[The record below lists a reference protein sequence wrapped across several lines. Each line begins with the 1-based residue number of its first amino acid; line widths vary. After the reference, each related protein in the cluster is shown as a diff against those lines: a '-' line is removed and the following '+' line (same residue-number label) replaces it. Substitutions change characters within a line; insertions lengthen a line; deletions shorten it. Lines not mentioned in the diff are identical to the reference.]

1 MTCINLKTRKFSIMK
16 NLLISGILGVLLLSS
31 CNKFLQESPRSA
43 IPVSAYFSSVQEAT
57 SAVNWLY
64 NKSDGPGN
72 FLAINGSLYDGTGN
86 FTLDNFS
93 GMVND
98 VVAQNP
104 AVRYYTTL
112 TQTADNQ
119 DSYLD
124 GFWSGF
130 YSSIASANSIIANVG
145 ASSNISANDKAPLLA
160 AARFFRALDYY
171 YLVRM
176 WGAVPLI
183 LNPYTSVKNVNAPRT
198 SVDSVYN
205 AIVNDLTWAK
215 DSGNLADK
223 PMGSNGNLISKGTV
237 ECVLAEV
244 YLTMAG
250 YPLQKGQPAY
260 QNALVTA
267 QALLGSSGGY
277 GLFQSSGN
285 VTAFDKFRLTNYD
298 QGSAYLYFLEF
309 NSAIQQ
315 SAFPEYTLPNT
326 FPNPIPNTS
335 LKVQYT
341 LVTNPWVPSTQ
352 LLNMYDSANDIR
364 RHDHQ
369 YYASNFSYINNSGT
383 LTTINFP
390 TPLPYIWYD
399 STALFSTA
407 ASGKY
412 LSVYRMDDVY
422 LIAAEAANALGQDP
436 APYLQPIL
444 DRAYINPPAIPSDQ
458 TGRRN
463 LILAERYRE
472 LAMEG
477 HFWFD
482 MVRTKLYPDVG
493 NNHQVTFSDFIGHNN
508 GRGQNFSEKDL
519 LLPLPITEMQRDP
532 NLRPQNPG
540 Y

>member
-1 MTCINLKTRKFSIMK
+1 MK
-16 NLLISGILGVLLLSS
+16 NLIISGILGVLFLSS

-43 IPVSAYFSSVQEAT
+43 IPVDAYFSSVQEAT

-64 NKSDGPGN
+64 DKSQGPAK
-72 FLAINGSLYDGTGN
+72 FLSIYGFLYDGSAS

-93 GMVND
+93 GMTNN

-104 AVRYYTTL
+104 AIRYYTTL

-124 GFWSGF
+124 GLWSGF
-130 YSSIASANSIIANVG
+130 YSSIASANSIIAALN
-145 ASSNISANDKAPLLA
+145 SNSNINASDKAPLLA
-160 AARFFRALDYY
+160 TAHFFRALDYY

-223 PMGSNGNLISKGTV
+223 PMGSNGNQISKGTV
-237 ECVLAEV
+237 ECVLSEV

-260 QNALVTA
+260 QNALTIA
-267 QALLGSSGGY
+267 QALLGSNGGY
-277 GLFQSSGN
+277 ALFQSSGN
-285 VTAFDKFRLTNYD
+285 ITAFDKFRLTSYD

-326 FPNPIPNTS
+326 FPNPIPNTN

-341 LVTNPWVPSTQ
+341 LVTNPWAPSAQ

-369 YYASNFSYINNSGT
+369 YYASDFSYINNSGA
-383 LTTINFP
+383 LTTIKFP

-436 APYLQPIL
+436 TPYLQPIL

-482 MVRTKLYPDVG
+482 MVRTRLYPDVG
-493 NNHQVTFSDFIGHNN
+493 SNHQVTFSNFIGHNN